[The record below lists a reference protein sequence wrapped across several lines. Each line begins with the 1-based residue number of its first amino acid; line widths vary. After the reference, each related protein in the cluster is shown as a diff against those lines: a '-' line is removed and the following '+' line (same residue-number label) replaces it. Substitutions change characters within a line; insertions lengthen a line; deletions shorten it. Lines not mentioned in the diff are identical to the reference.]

1 MRKKL
6 DKQCALWLFQGQ
18 FNLQCQVLTVVASH
32 VELRHRIGYLYFIY
46 LQQKLFIFILYFYI
60 YIYLFILS
68 YLYLYYLYLY
78 RLFIFYLLAAA
89 FIYLPAAEVNVG

>member
-1 MRKKL
+1 MKKKL

-46 LQQKLFIFILYFYI
+46 LQQKLFIIILYFYI
-60 YIYLFILS
+60 YIYLFILYLYLFIYFS
-68 YLYLYYLYLY
+68 YLYLYYLYLL
-78 RLFIFYLLAAA
+78 R
-89 FIYLPAAEVNVG
+89 